1 MRRGFT
7 LIELLISFTL
17 AALLLM
23 LFAQVFRTAT
33 TGRERVQEVGT
44 RTGALR
50 RCFET
55 MNRDI
60 HSSTIPPDDSGMTFG
75 LTAAG
80 TTGGIGA
87 DVLQFA
93 SVVGEPLLVG
103 RAANETVLIQYV
115 VTEDPRTGEP
125 SLWRYET
132 PYPVPDS
139 SANQGGVSE
148 DTRMTPLLSGVTGAT
163 YLFYSSEQQTW
174 LETWDGQTGLP
185 TAIRVDLALANGGNQ
200 SDPKVQSWVFSVP
213 AASAATDAA
222 NEAATDES
230 GTTTTPSTG
239 GTTGGTGAGG
249 AGGTQ

>member
-7 LIELLISFTL
+7 LIELLISISL
-17 AALLLM
+17 AAVILM
-23 LFAQVFRTAT
+23 LFAQVFRSAT
-33 TGRERVQEVGT
+33 SGRERVQEVGT
-44 RTGALR
+44 RTAALR

-60 HSSTIPPDDSGMTFG
+60 HSSTIPPDDSGLQFG
-75 LTAAG
+75 LSTTAV
-80 TTGGIGA
+80 TGGIGA

-139 SANQGGVSE
+139 STNQGGLSE
-148 DTRMTPLLSGVTGAT
+148 DTRMTPMLSGVTGAT
-163 YLFYSSEQQTW
+163 YLFYSTEQQTW
-174 LETWDGQTGLP
+174 LDTWDGQTGLP
-185 TAIRVDLALANGGNQ
+185 TAIRVDLALSANDNR
-200 SDPKVQSWVFSVP
+200 SEPKIQSWVFSVP
-213 AASAATDAA
+213 AGSAATEAALDAA
-222 NEAATDES
+222 EEGSGQTSTS
-230 GTTTTPSTG
+230 GT
-239 GTTGGTGAGG
+239 GTG
-249 AGGTQ
+249 TQP

>member
-7 LIELLISFTL
+7 LIELLLSFAM
-17 AALLLM
+17 AAVIMM
-23 LFAQVFRTAT
+23 LFAQVFRSAT
-33 TGRERVQEVGT
+33 SGRERVQEIGT

-60 HSSTIPPDDSGMTFG
+60 HSSTIPPDDSGVQFG
-75 LTAAG
+75 LSTTA
-80 TTGGIGA
+80 TTGGTGA

-103 RAANETVLIQYV
+103 RAANETVLIQYL

-163 YLFYSSEQQTW
+163 YLFYSSDQQTW
-174 LETWDGQTGLP
+174 LDTWDGQTGLP
-185 TAIRVDLALANGGNQ
+185 TAIRVDLALSSTNNPNDA
-200 SDPKVQSWVFSVP
+200 KLQSWVFSVP
-213 AASAATDAA
+213 AASAATAAA
-222 NEAATDES
+222 NEAAADDTTS
-230 GTTTTPSTG
+230 GSTTTPSTG
-239 GTTGGTGAGG
+239 TGTTP
-249 AGGTQ
+249 

>member
-17 AALLLM
+17 AAVLLA
-23 LFAQVFRTAT
+23 LFAQVFRSAT
-33 TGRERVQEVGT
+33 TGRERVQEIGT

-75 LTAAG
+75 LSTTA
-80 TTGGIGA
+80 TTSGLGA

-103 RAANETVLIQYV
+103 RPANETVLIQYV
-115 VTEDPRTGEP
+115 VTDDPRTGEP
-125 SLWRYET
+125 GLWRYET

-139 SANQGGVSE
+139 STNQGGLSE

-163 YLFYSSEQQTW
+163 YLFYSTEQQTW
-174 LETWDGQTGLP
+174 LDTWDGQTGLP
-185 TAIRVDLALANGGNQ
+185 TAIRVDLALSNG
-200 SDPKVQSWVFSVP
+200 DRDAEPKIESWVFSVP
-213 AASAATDAA
+213 AANAATDAA
-222 NEAATDES
+222 NEAASDGS
-230 GTTTTPSTG
+230 DSTTAPSDGNTG
-239 GTTGGTGAGG
+239 GTAGTP
-249 AGGTQ
+249 